1 MNKDEA
7 RQRPSTPHLWAWVRS
22 RARQRDQPMAHP
34 NATKVFV
41 NCLLSREGQSQLQ
54 NHFMRIDPIFG

>member
-1 MNKDEA
+1 
-7 RQRPSTPHLWAWVRS
+7 
-22 RARQRDQPMAHP
+22 MAHP